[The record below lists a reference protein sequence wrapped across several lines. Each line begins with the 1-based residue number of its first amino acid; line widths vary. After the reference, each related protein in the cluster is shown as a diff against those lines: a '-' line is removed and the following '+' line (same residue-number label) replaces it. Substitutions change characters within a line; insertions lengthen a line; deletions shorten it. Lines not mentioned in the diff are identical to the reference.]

1 MTKPLSDQDI
11 IALFKRGEHAAFDH
25 LFKLYYRPL
34 VYYGSQLVADE
45 QEAEDIVVETFVKL
59 LRKRTDFDKL
69 PDIKAFLFTSVRNAC
84 YDHLRYT
91 QRHETSHQELIYLT
105 GKEEII
111 EDLEMI
117 KAKVLQEIYNEI
129 ENLPAQCQKV
139 FKYVF
144 FHGLTTE
151 QIAAEMNIS
160 PQTVLN
166 QKNRA
171 LSLLRSSLLKKNLL
185 PSTISLYYFAII
197 LQQLGATV

>member
-11 IALFKRGEHAAFDH
+11 IALFKRGEHGAFDH
-25 LFKLYYRPL
+25 LFKLHYRAL

-59 LRKRTDFDKL
+59 LRKRADFDNL

-84 YDHLRYT
+84 YDYLRYT
-91 QRHETSHQELIYLT
+91 QRHEISHQELIYLT
-105 GKEEII
+105 GKEETI
-111 EDLEMI
+111 DDVEMI

-129 ENLPAQCQKV
+129 ENLPTQCQKV

-171 LSLLRSSLLKKNLL
+171 LNQLRSSLLKKNLL

>member
-1 MTKPLSDQDI
+1 MTKHLSNQDI
-11 IALFKRGEHAAFDH
+11 IALFKRGEHAAFDY
-25 LFKLYYRPL
+25 LFKLHYRPL

-59 LRKRTDFDKL
+59 LRKRSDFDNL

-84 YDHLRYT
+84 YDYLRYT
-91 QRHETSHQELIYLT
+91 QRHETSQQELIYLT
-105 GKEEII
+105 GKEETI
-111 EDLEMI
+111 DDVEMI

-129 ENLPAQCQKV
+129 EHLPAQCQKV

-144 FHGLTTE
+144 FHGFTTE
-151 QIAAEMNIS
+151 QIATEMNIS

-171 LSLLRSSLLKKNLL
+171 LNQLRSSLLKKNLL